1 MYGIN
6 RGKKFIGEYMQ
17 KTAYK
22 PLALIRQVKRKEKNF
37 LKRNQQLMRQREID
51 ALVEKTRQDIVDK
64 YIDLEF

>member
-1 MYGIN
+1 
-6 RGKKFIGEYMQ
+6 MQ